1 MIKNILLGRPFLV
14 VFNLT
19 RRCNSICPMC
29 SIWKTP
35 SKLKEELT
43 LEEIESI
50 FKDLKSYGAKHVFIQ
65 GGEPLLRKDILQ
77 IIETLINIGLNPTL
91 ITNGLLLN
99 EEIASKIAKLK
110 CNVSIS
116 LDSLDEKKYKKIR
129 GVDKLP
135 LLLNNIEQCGK
146 IKNKKGMWH
155 IISTISKINYD
166 EVIAL
171 FNFSKNNGFKFN
183 AYPYNYSHCHS
194 SAYDE
199 EMSYDDNPK
208 IIIDAFKKLSLLS
221 KKEGLIFDKLI
232 YDESIKYLEGN
243 YCAPCDA
250 MKKSII
256 LTEKG
261 EIAPCLEFKP
271 STSLKEM
278 GIKQALKEMDYSIVK
293 KCYMETPCF
302 YGCTRGSGI
311 IIRKIPEI
319 FLFTLKHPKVVVSYI
334 KAYYF

>member
-35 SKLKEELT
+35 SKPKDELT
-43 LEEIESI
+43 IEEIENI
-50 FKDLKSYGAKHVFIQ
+50 FKDLKSYGIKHVFLQ
-65 GGEPLLRKDILQ
+65 GGDPLLRKDILQ
-77 IIETLINIGLNPTL
+77 IIELLIDLGFNPTL
-91 ITNGLLLN
+91 ITNGLLLD
-99 EEIASKIAKLK
+99 EKIANKIAELK

-135 LLLNNIEQCGK
+135 LLLNNIQKCSK
-146 IKNKKGMWH
+146 IKDKKGMWH
-155 IISTISKINYD
+155 ITSTISKINYD
-166 EVIAL
+166 EVMDL
-171 FNFSKNNGFKFN
+171 FYFARKNGFKFN

-199 EMSYDDNPK
+199 EMSYDDNPT
-208 IIIDAFKKLSLLS
+208 IIIDAFKKLSQLS
-221 KKEGLIFDKLI
+221 QKEGLIFDKLI

-250 MKKSII
+250 MKRSII

-261 EIAPCLEFKP
+261 EIAPCLEFNP
-271 STSLKEM
+271 SANLKEM
-278 GIKQALKEMDYSIVK
+278 GIKQALKQLDYSKVK
-293 KCYMETPCF
+293 KCYIETPCF

-319 FLFTLKHPKVVVSYI
+319 FFFTLKNPRTITSYI
-334 KAYYF
+334 RAYS

>member
-35 SKLKEELT
+35 SKIKDELT
-43 LEEIESI
+43 LEEIENI
-50 FKDLKSYGAKHVFIQ
+50 FKDLKSYGVKHVFLQ
-65 GGEPLLRKDILQ
+65 GGEPLLRKDIVQ
-77 IIETLINIGLNPTL
+77 IIELLIGLEFNPTL
-91 ITNGLLLN
+91 ITNGLLLD
-99 EEIASKIAKLK
+99 EKIANKIAELK

-116 LDSLDEKKYKKIR
+116 LDSLDEKKYMKIR

-135 LLLNNIEQCGK
+135 LLLHNIEQCSK
-146 IKNKKGMWH
+146 IKDKKGMWH
-155 IISTISKINYD
+155 ITSTISKINYG
-166 EVIAL
+166 EVMDL
-171 FNFSKNNGFKFN
+171 FYFARNNGFKFN

-199 EMSYDDNPK
+199 EMSYDDNPI

-221 KKEGLIFDKLI
+221 QKEGLIFDKLI
-232 YDESIKYLEGN
+232 YDESIKYLEGK
-243 YCAPCDA
+243 YCVPCDA
-250 MKKSII
+250 MKRSII

-261 EIAPCLEFKP
+261 EIAPCLEFK
-271 STSLKEM
+271 SSANLKEM
-278 GIKQALKEMDYSIVK
+278 GVKQALKELDYSKVK

-311 IIRKIPEI
+311 IIRKIPEV
-319 FLFTLKHPKVVVSYI
+319 FLFALKNPRTIASYI
-334 KAYYF
+334 RAYF

>member
-35 SKLKEELT
+35 SKIKDELN
-43 LEEIESI
+43 LEEIEAI
-50 FKDLKSYGAKHVFIQ
+50 FKELKSYGVKHVFLQ
-65 GGEPLLRKDILQ
+65 GGEPLLRKDIIQ
-77 IIETLINIGLNPTL
+77 IIEMLIDLGLNPTL

-99 EEIASKIAKLK
+99 DKIANKIAELK

-116 LDSLDEKKYKKIR
+116 LDSLDEKRYMKIR

-135 LLLNNIEQCGK
+135 LLLDIIQNCSK
-146 IKNKKGMWH
+146 IKNRKGMWH
-155 IISTISKINYD
+155 ITSTISKVNYD
-166 EVIAL
+166 EVLDL
-171 FNFSKNNGFKFN
+171 FDFARNIGFKLN

-194 SAYDE
+194 SALDE
-199 EMSYDDNPK
+199 EMSYDEDPG
-208 IIIDAFKKLSLLS
+208 IIIEAFKKLSLVS
-221 KKEGLIFDKLI
+221 KNEGLIFDKLI
-232 YDESIKYLEGN
+232 YDESIKYLEGG
-243 YCAPCDA
+243 YCVPCDA
-250 MKKSII
+250 MKRSIL

-271 STSLKEM
+271 SLSLKK
-278 GIKQALKEMDYSIVK
+278 ISLKQALKELDYSQVK

-319 FLFTLKHPKVVVSYI
+319 FLFFLRNPKTIAGYI
-334 KAYYF
+334 RAYF